1 MIWAHLRDSVG
12 DSIKGILDRIVLKYH
27 LKAEKVQ
34 NVSCKLSSEFHT
46 VVVETRKYES

>member
-1 MIWAHLRDSVG
+1 MIWAHLRDSTG
-12 DSIKGILDRIVLKYH
+12 DSIKGILDRIVLVH

-34 NVSCKLSSEFHT
+34 PVSCKLSSEFQT